1 MFVAEL
7 ASTSENENT
16 WVLLVSILISKS
28 ERKNM
33 LMLISHTLLTV
44 ISIYQKSNTNSTRK
58 TQTVAKIKLRPY
70 NVAHANLGT

>member
-28 ERKNM
+28 ERKKHVDINF
-33 LMLISHTLLTV
+33 
-44 ISIYQKSNTNSTRK
+44 SNTAQSDFYIK
-58 TQTVAKIKLRPY
+58 SLIPTVPEEQ
-70 NVAHANLGT
+70 

>member
-7 ASTSENENT
+7 ASPSENENT

-33 LMLISHTLLTV
+33 LILISQTLLKV
-44 ISIYQKSNTNSTRK
+44 ISTYQKTNNNSTRK
-58 TQTVAKIKLRPY
+58 TMTVTKIKLR
-70 NVAHANLGT
+70 T

>member
-7 ASTSENENT
+7 ASPSENENT

-33 LMLISHTLLTV
+33 LILISQTLLKV
-44 ISIYQKSNTNSTRK
+44 ISTYQRTNYNSTRK
-58 TQTVAKIKLRPY
+58 TMTVTKIKLR
-70 NVAHANLGT
+70 T